1 MLELYDVLNG
11 RLRELV
17 DIGKMQYGFILGRGT
32 VDAVFVLQRLSEK
45 IRAKNKLFFIFV
57 DLEKGF

>member
-17 DIGKMQYGFILGRGT
+17 DIDKMQYGFILGRGT

-45 IRAKNKLFFIFV
+45 IRAKNQLFFIFV

>member
-17 DIGKMQYGFILGRGT
+17 DIDKMQYGFILGRGT

-45 IRAKNKLFFIFV
+45 IGAKNKLFFIFA